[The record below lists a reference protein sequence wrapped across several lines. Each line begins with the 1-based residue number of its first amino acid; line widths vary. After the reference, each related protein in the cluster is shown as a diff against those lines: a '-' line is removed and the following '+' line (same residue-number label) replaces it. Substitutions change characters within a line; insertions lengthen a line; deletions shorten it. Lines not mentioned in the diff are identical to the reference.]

1 MPCDRTFGAPV
12 INEVVAP
19 AESSS
24 QHRFTRSGPSN
35 SIQIQQQQQQQ
46 QKQSPQ
52 QNADSDSGTHN
63 YNLVVRTNN
72 GHVEGYPMKTINGRE
87 IYAFEGIVFVF
98 FLIT

>member
-35 SIQIQQQQQQQ
+35 SIQIQQQQQQ
-46 QKQSPQ
+46 KQSPQ

-72 GHVEGYPMKTINGRE
+72 GLVEGYPMKTINGRE
-87 IYAFEGIVFVF
+87 IYAFEGIVY